1 MGKHETN
8 HENSPIKNDEDFIW
22 PNYHKDCSEIFGV
35 FLGSKYGTDLV
46 QCHTGYNTG
55 RMTTWVPNGSVNN
68 RYTWRRWPSRWNWR
82 NIWWVFLL
90 LGKKSCLAS
99 KKFGTQGQEYITG
112 SLTKKNSN
120 NCSTTIN
127 FWGCLKVD
135 LPFLQ
140 RFQKKTDVQN
150 PCLVSGLV
158 ILVTW
163 VLSEL
168 NDEASFNQSGAYRLH
183 IALGAGSSNQLV
195 GEGYLDMMNPM
206 GGYKL

>member
-1 MGKHETN
+1 MSILWTLPMVPIQKQKCLDGNPREPPTAHRKTTVQNRDFQVFLWSYNISPKAFLEMGKHETN

-99 KKFGTQGQEYITG
+99 KKFGTQGQEYLTG
-112 SLTKKNSN
+112 SLTKTK
-120 NCSTTIN
+120 
-127 FWGCLKVD
+127 
-135 LPFLQ
+135 Q
-140 RFQKKTDVQN
+140 
-150 PCLVSGLV
+150 
-158 ILVTW
+158 
-163 VLSEL
+163 
-168 NDEASFNQSGAYRLH
+168 
-183 IALGAGSSNQLV
+183 
-195 GEGYLDMMNPM
+195 
-206 GGYKL
+206 